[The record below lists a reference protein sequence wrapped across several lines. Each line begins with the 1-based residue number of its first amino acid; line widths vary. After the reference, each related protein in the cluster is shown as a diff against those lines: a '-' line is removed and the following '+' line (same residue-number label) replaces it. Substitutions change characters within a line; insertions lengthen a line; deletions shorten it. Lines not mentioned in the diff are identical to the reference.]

1 MFSKSNLLATL
12 VGGVAMFF
20 LGYLVWGMA
29 LSNFF
34 AGRTLIPIDGNIPN
48 LGMVAL
54 ANLIIAFVMASL
66 FSKWSRGQHSLS
78 EGFKF
83 GAWIGV
89 FAGLGM
95 GLLAYGTMPL
105 MDLTG
110 YLVAALVHILFYG
123 VIGALIALVYGKTGG
138 GAQ

>member
-12 VGGVAMFF
+12 VGGAVMFF

-34 AGRTLIPIDGNIPN
+34 ASRSLVSMEGNVPHVEIV
-48 LGMVAL
+48 GL
-54 ANLIIAFVMASL
+54 ANLIMAFVMATL
-66 FSKWSRGQHSLS
+66 FGKWSRGQHSLS

-95 GLLAYGTMPL
+95 GLLGYGTMAQ

-123 VIGALIALVYGKTGG
+123 TIGAIIALVYQKTA
-138 GAQ
+138 GAE

>member
-1 MFSKSNLLATL
+1 MFSKSNLMATL
-12 VGGVAMFF
+12 VGGVVMFF

-34 AGRTLIPIDGNIPN
+34 AGRSLIPMDGNTPN

-54 ANLIIAFVMASL
+54 ANLNMAFVMASL

-83 GAWIGV
+83 GAWIGA

-95 GLLAYGTMPL
+95 GLLAYGTMAL
-105 MDLTG
+105 MDLRSG
-110 YLVAALVHILFYG
+110 ERRAGRRG
-123 VIGALIALVYGKTGG
+123 V
-138 GAQ
+138 